1 MKKRVAEK
9 IRLLRLQ
16 RGLSQ
21 QNIADEL
28 NLTVPAYSNIERGVT
43 EVNLSRL
50 SAIALI
56 LGTTP
61 IELLT
66 EDNFVKES
74 DQFEEYNSSINFQ
87 ISILSNQ
94 QKIFQKQL
102 DDLQKDVDFL
112 KTANS

>member
-16 RGLSQ
+16 KGLSQ

-28 NLTVPAYSNIERGVT
+28 NLTVPAYSNIERGIS

-61 IELLT
+61 VELLSET
-66 EDNFVKES
+66 SLVKEN
-74 DQFEEYNSSINFQ
+74 DQFEEYNSTVSFQ

-102 DDLQKDVDFL
+102 DDLKNDVAKL
-112 KTANS
+112 KAINF